1 MRTLR
6 RHISNSRSHFVVG
19 LLLLTLVLTGVLAFE
34 AYRSSRSHRVTAASA
49 LEDNAAFAAWRYA
62 SLAESKIDWLIAK
75 PAFHYLQVTYGKED
89 WAITQDVDPDA
100 PEPEE
105 CPIAIRY
112 AFIMDPSGVKLK
124 IMEGALPTA
133 EIGTWLRESLRN
145 ALTTYDPEW
154 YHAVVSGAPDGVDH
168 IVFYRVEFDDDEVP
182 EAILGFE
189 VDPAVLPNAL
199 DHAFGGTI
207 LPPSLTGDLEN
218 PEMLSVRVI
227 GPAGQALYESTSEH
241 GWGFSATDHFSPRY
255 GEELEV
261 EVAIRPSMAET
272 LVIGGLPKSRLPLI
286 MGLLFLAGGMVA
298 GAIFVLRRELEF
310 SRLRTQFV
318 SNVSHELRTPLAQIR
333 MFVETLLLG
342 RVRSKEEAQ
351 RSLEIMNREVRRLS
365 NLVENILAFSRA
377 ERNGMK
383 LRFEP
388 TELTPLFKEVVDAF
402 EPLASGRSVKLRT
415 EVESEATATVDRSAV
430 RQILLNLLDN
440 AVKYGPA
447 GQTVTLGLE
456 VQNGTIQLRVDDE
469 GPGVPPENREGV
481 WEAFFRLD
489 REREDATAGTG
500 IGLSVVREL
509 VMGHDGRAWVE
520 EGPSGGARFLI
531 ELPVGRPDGGSGQEV
546 AR

>member
-1 MRTLR
+1 LIR
-6 RHISNSRSHFVVG
+6 RHLSSSRSHFVVG

-49 LEDNAAFAAWRYA
+49 LADNAAFAAWRFA
-62 SLAESKIDWLIAK
+62 SISESKIDWLIAE
-75 PAFHYLQVTYGKED
+75 PAFHYLQTTYGKED
-89 WAITQDVDPDA
+89 WAIVQNGNPDA
-100 PEPEE
+100 PELEE

-112 AFIMDPSGVKLK
+112 AFIMNPAGTKLK
-124 IMEGALPTA
+124 ILEGVRPTVDTKKWLKGAL
-133 EIGTWLRESLRN
+133 RE
-145 ALTTYDPEW
+145 ALTSYDHEW
-154 YHAVVSGAPDGVDH
+154 YHAVITGATDDIDH
-168 IVFYRVEFDDDEVP
+168 IVFYKVEFDDDQVP

-189 VDPAVLPNAL
+189 VDPAVLPEAF
-199 DHAFGGTI
+199 DHAFGWGTI
-207 LPPSLTGDLEN
+207 LPPALTGDLKN
-218 PEMLSVRVI
+218 AEMLSVRVI
-227 GPAGQALYESTSEH
+227 GPAGQILYKSAREH
-241 GWGFSATDHFSPRY
+241 GWEFAATDHFSPRY
-255 GEELEV
+255 GDGLEV

-272 LVIGGLPKSRLPLI
+272 LIIGGLPKSRLPLI
-286 MGLLFLAGGMVA
+286 MGLLVLAGGMVA
-298 GAIFVLRRELEF
+298 AAIFVLRRELEF

-377 ERNGMK
+377 ERNGMQLK
-383 LRFEP
+383 FEP
-388 TELTPLFKEVVDAF
+388 TELTPLFKEVVDTF

-415 EVESEATATVDRSAV
+415 EVEADATATVDRSAV

-440 AVKYGPA
+440 AVKYGPS

-456 VQNGTIQLRVDDE
+456 VQNGTVQLRVDDE
-469 GPGVPPENREGV
+469 GPGVPPESREGV

-489 REREDATAGTG
+489 REREEATAGTG

-509 VMGHDGRAWVE
+509 VLGHDGRAWVE
-520 EGPSGGARFLI
+520 EGPAGGARFLI
-531 ELPVGRPDGGSGQEV
+531 ELPVGQPDGGNGPEV
-546 AR
+546 AQ

>member
-1 MRTLR
+1 MIR
-6 RHISNSRSHFVVG
+6 RHLSSSRSHFVVG

-34 AYRSSRSHRVTAASA
+34 AYRSSRSHQVTAASA

-62 SLAESKIDWLIAK
+62 SIAESKIDWMIAK
-75 PAFHYLQVTYGKED
+75 PAFAYLQATYGKED
-89 WAITQDVDPDA
+89 WAITQDVDPEL
-100 PEPEE
+100 PELEQ

-112 AFIMDPSGVKLK
+112 AFMMDPGGTKLK
-124 IMEGALPTA
+124 ILEGVRPTVDT
-133 EIGTWLRESLRN
+133 GRWLKTTVRE
-145 ALTTYDPEW
+145 ALTSYDAEW
-154 YHAVVSGAPDGVDH
+154 YHAVITGAEDGIDH
-168 IVFYRVEFDDDEVP
+168 IVFYKVEFDDHEVP

-189 VDPAVLPNAL
+189 VDPAVLPEAL
-199 DHAFGGTI
+199 DHAFSGTI
-207 LPPSLTGDLEN
+207 LPPTLTGDLEN
-218 PEMLSVRVI
+218 PEMLSVRVF
-227 GPAGQALYESTSEH
+227 GPAGQVLYKSTKDH
-241 GWGFSATDHFSPRY
+241 GWEFAATDYLSPRY
-255 GEELEV
+255 GEGLEV
-261 EVAIRPSMAET
+261 EVAIRPTMAET
-272 LVIGGLPKSRLPLI
+272 LIIGGLPKSRLPLI
-286 MGLLFLAGGMVA
+286 MGLLILAGGMVA
-298 GAIFVLRRELEF
+298 AAIFVLRRELEF

-342 RVRSKEEAQ
+342 RVRSKEEAR

-383 LRFEP
+383 LKFEP

-415 EVESEATATVDRSAV
+415 EVEREATATVDRSAV

-440 AVKYGPA
+440 AVKYGPT

-456 VQNGTIQLRVDDE
+456 VQNGTVQLRVDDE

-489 REREDATAGTG
+489 REREDVTAGTG

-531 ELPVGRPDGGSGQEV
+531 ELPVGRDDGPEL
-546 AR
+546 AH